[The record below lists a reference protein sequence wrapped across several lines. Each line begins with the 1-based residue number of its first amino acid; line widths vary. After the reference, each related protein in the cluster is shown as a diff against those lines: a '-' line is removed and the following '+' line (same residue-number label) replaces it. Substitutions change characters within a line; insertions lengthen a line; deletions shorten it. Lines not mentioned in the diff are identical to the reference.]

1 MLKYRAPGVVE
12 SKERGQG
19 CQGPEHSGCHSTLV
33 VAVVPIK
40 LLLPDAPRATP
51 AQGFWLL
58 SLSPAVCSARDL
70 IRIHVKPKS
79 HQVPVLLN

>member
-1 MLKYRAPGVVE
+1 
-12 SKERGQG
+12 
-19 CQGPEHSGCHSTLV
+19 
-33 VAVVPIK
+33 VVPIK